1 MVTQSDHSLLAQANG
16 TQAPPPRTPT
26 NSKQPRRLTDDD
38 FRRLMADVYRT
49 KERAGDEWNSSYNS
63 QLTLDAIVARD
74 ILPKNDFDPADA
86 DRLLEIARMEQE
98 KRDSRERQFRLRKFN
113 ETIGARFAN
122 ATIDNYAATL
132 PEQVK
137 VISSIKG
144 YAGNAKERMGA
155 GDGIVLFG
163 NAGTGKT
170 HLLVA
175 VCKEAI
181 LAGFTV
187 GWNNGQDFFAR
198 CRDAIDLHIPEKD
211 IVDEL
216 TEPDVLVLDDLL
228 PPGGTLTP
236 YQAGILYRVI
246 DTRYRN
252 CKSTMVTMNVAGGT
266 EAEQG
271 MGVQIVDRLR
281 DGALTLFCNWPS
293 HRKAKS

>member
-1 MVTQSDHSLLAQANG
+1 MENVVSPLAQANG
-16 TQAPPPRTPT
+16 TPAPPPRTPA

-49 KERAGDEWNSSYNS
+49 KERAGDEWNSGYNS
-63 QLTLDAIVARD
+63 QLTLDAIVEKS

-86 DRLLEIARMEQE
+86 ERLLAIARTEQE
-98 KRDSRERQFRLRKFN
+98 KHDSRERQIRLRKFN
-113 ETIGARFAN
+113 ETIGARFAA
-122 ATIDNYAATL
+122 ATLDNYAATL

-137 VISSIKG
+137 VASSIKR
-144 YAGNAKERMGA
+144 YAGSVKERIEA

-170 HLLVA
+170 HLLAA

-187 GWNNGQDFFAR
+187 GWHNGQDVFSR
-198 CRDAIDLHIPEKD
+198 CRDAIDEHVPEKH

-216 TEPDVLVLDDLL
+216 IEPAVLVLDDLL

-236 YQAGILYRVI
+236 YQAGILYRVV
-246 DTRYRN
+246 DARYRY
-252 CKSTMVTMNVAGGT
+252 CKPTMVTMNVADGT

-293 HRKAKS
+293 YRKAK

>member
-1 MVTQSDHSLLAQANG
+1 
-16 TQAPPPRTPT
+16 
-26 NSKQPRRLTDDD
+26 
-38 FRRLMADVYRT
+38 MADVYRT
-49 KERAGDEWNSSYNS
+49 KERSTDEWNGSYDPK
-63 QLTLDAIVARD
+63 LTLEAIVEKS

-86 DRLLEIARMEQE
+86 ERLLAIARTEQE
-98 KRDSRERQFRLRKFN
+98 KRDNRERQIRLRKFN
-113 ETIGARFAN
+113 ETIGARFAD
-122 ATIDNYAATL
+122 ATLDNYAATL

-137 VISSIKG
+137 VASSIKG
-144 YAGNAKERMGA
+144 YAGSAKEHIGA

-170 HLLVA
+170 HLLAA
-175 VCKEAI
+175 VCKDTI
-181 LAGFTV
+181 QAGFTV
-187 GWNNGQDFFAR
+187 GWHNGQDVFAR
-198 CRDAIDLHIPEKD
+198 CRDAIDLHVPEKD

-252 CKSTMVTMNVAGGT
+252 RKPTMVTMNVADGT

-293 HRKAKS
+293 YRKVKS